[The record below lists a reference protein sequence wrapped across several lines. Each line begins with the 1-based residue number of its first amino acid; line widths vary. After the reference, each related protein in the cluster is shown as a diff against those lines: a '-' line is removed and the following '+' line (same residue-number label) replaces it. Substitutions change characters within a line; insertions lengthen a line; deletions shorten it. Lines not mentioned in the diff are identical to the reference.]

1 LFLIENPLATFSG
14 WKKLT
19 TSEFKELF
27 TSMETNFDQVHLTEV
42 KNSTNQYLIIPKK
55 RAKGK
60 RQLNLPQSQWRRK
73 NGLW

>member
-1 LFLIENPLATFSG
+1 
-14 WKKLT
+14 
-19 TSEFKELF
+19 
-27 TSMETNFDQVHLTEV
+27 METNFDQVHLTEV

-73 NGLW
+73 NGL